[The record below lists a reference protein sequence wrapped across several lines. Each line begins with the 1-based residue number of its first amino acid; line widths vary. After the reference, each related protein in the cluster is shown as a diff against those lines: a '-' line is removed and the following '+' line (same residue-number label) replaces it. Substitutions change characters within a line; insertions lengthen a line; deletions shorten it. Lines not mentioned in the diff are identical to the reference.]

1 MTTQTKGLKPFNRK
15 VDVNEGSLVCERTE
29 RGQRIKG
36 LRESSGLTTAEFAQK
51 CGVTEVTQYNYERG
65 TRVPDADY
73 LAALYFEFAVDLGPL
88 VTGAPRPKS
97 VKVTADVEEML
108 GRYAALP
115 PKLRKTVDDVLL
127 LAWLAY
133 QNRRAVH
140 DEVDG
145 PAAPAKRVATKKT

>member
-1 MTTQTKGLKPFNRK
+1 MSQQTHTSK
-15 VDVNEGSLVCERTE
+15 VNNKDLLNKSEISIERAERGGRIKALRTE
-29 RGQRIKG
+29 RDLSQ
-36 LRESSGLTTAEFAQK
+36 SDFAGML
-51 CGVTEVTQYNYERG
+51 GVTKQTQIAYESG
-65 TRVPDADY
+65 ARVPDADY
-73 LAALYFEFAVDLGPL
+73 LAELFFQFAIDLGPL

-97 VKVTADVEEML
+97 VKVTAEVEEML

-133 QNRRAVH
+133 QDRRAVH

-145 PAAPAKRVATKKT
+145 PAPAKPTAGKKKAA

>member
-1 MTTQTKGLKPFNRK
+1 MTTQTKGSKPFIRK
-15 VDVNEGSLVCERTE
+15 VDDGAGLLERGRTQ
-29 RGQRIKG
+29 RGQRIKA
-36 LRESSGLTTAEFAQK
+36 LREASGLTTAEFAQK

-73 LAALYFEFAVDLGPL
+73 LNEIFFEFAVDLGPL

-133 QNRRAVH
+133 QARCGQEEGRMS
-140 DEVDG
+140 
-145 PAAPAKRVATKKT
+145 KKEGL